1 MRRAKHLIVTADDF
15 GLSEDVNEAV
25 FQAFGQG
32 VLTSAS
38 LMISGG
44 ASESAVAF
52 ARANPGL
59 AVGLHLVLTKGKAT
73 LPPEMVPDLVDTYG
87 RFLQDPVRCGF
98 RYFFRRSLRAQI
110 EREMRAQIERFLET
124 DLPLFHLDGHLHLHV
139 HPTIFDLLLTLAEEY
154 GIKAIR
160 IPLEEPWSTLRLD
173 QRRLGYKLSHAL
185 IFTLLT
191 WRSRARLREQ
201 GLLYADRVYGLL
213 QDGDVNEQYL
223 SALIPRLKPGIT
235 EVYLHPRRGA
245 CRELLAL
252 TSRQVKALIDVHRIF
267 LTSYKALVESLN

>member
-1 MRRAKHLIVTADDF
+1 MRRTKHLIVTADDF

-38 LMISGG
+38 LMIGGG

-52 ARANPGL
+52 ARANPRL
-59 AVGLHLVLTKGKAT
+59 AVGLHLVLIKGKAT
-73 LPPEMVPDLVDTYG
+73 LPPEMVPDLVDTHG
-87 RFLQDPVRCGF
+87 RFAQNPVRCGF

-124 DLPLFHLDGHLHLHV
+124 GLPLSHLDGHLHLHV
-139 HPTIFDLLLTLAEEY
+139 HPTIFDLLLNLAEEY

-185 IFTLLT
+185 VFTLLT

-201 GLLYADRVYGLL
+201 GILCADRVYGLL
-213 QDGDVNEQYL
+213 QDGDVNERYL

-235 EVYLHPRRGA
+235 EVYLHPSRGA
-245 CRELLAL
+245 RHELLAL
-252 TSRQVKALIDVHRIF
+252 ISRQVKVLIDAHRIS